1 MLDVP
6 YDLMLKRL
14 KDGENFNDQMETVQ
28 RRVNTYRETTEP
40 VIAAYSA
47 NITKVGVGAEMEK
60 AADAV
65 DAVRANFFTGV
76 LFFSPRVF
84 KGVCRIYAIFGFFCS
99 LLNSFEPFFAHILC
113 ANFPGSKLCPCYFIR
128 FFHLCV

>member
-47 NITKVGVGAEMEK
+47 NITKVGGGGGNIWVEI
-60 AADAV
+60 
-65 DAVRANFFTGV
+65 VRMRN
-76 LFFSPRVF
+76 
-84 KGVCRIYAIFGFFCS
+84 I
-99 LLNSFEPFFAHILC
+99 HILGQFYC
-113 ANFPGSKLCPCYFIR
+113 ETLSKLAI
-128 FFHLCV
+128 